1 MGCHL
6 VLQVILPVHLLVGD
20 IQVVTVV
27 LKNTAAD
34 RETDRNQVSGLTSLV

>member
-6 VLQVILPVHLLVGD
+6 ILQVILPVHLLVGD
-20 IQVVTVV
+20 LQVVTVV

-34 RETDRNQVSGLTSLV
+34 RETDRKQLSGLTGLV